1 MRNMAVVIIIFN
13 GFLYKNTSFRSIL
26 EILKVSKG
34 HVTRYIHICTFL
46 SFLLAA
52 SMAQGFH
59 LGYRLTYTRQIR
71 LTGTTHSLTPQALT
85 YNILQPTNSN
95 HLHQHSFSRGCDN
108 LCSGCKKQVRHL

>member
-52 SMAQGFH
+52 SMAQSTGVPPWLQTH
-59 LGYRLTYTRQIR
+59 LHPTDSTHLHHPLTYTA
-71 LTGTTHSLTPQALT
+71 GTHLQHLATNKFESLTPAL
-85 YNILQPTNSN
+85 L
-95 HLHQHSFSRGCDN
+95 F
-108 LCSGCKKQVRHL
+108 